1 MYKYKGAI
9 FVFSAP
15 SGTGKTTIVKS
26 ILNDFS
32 EIIFSISTTTRRKRD
47 NETDGKDYFF
57 ISEEE
62 FLKKIEADEFI
73 EWEKFYDY
81 YYGSLKSF
89 VDINIKQ
96 GKSVLF
102 ELDVNG
108 ALNIKRVYPEAVLI
122 FVMPPSIA
130 ELKRRLDNRGTENEA
145 DFAKRIERAEMELS
159 FRDKFDHIVVNDELE
174 HAVASVKDILEE
186 NLYKIKRN

>member
-1 MYKYKGAI
+1 LYKYKGAI